1 MQTETGNIVN
11 PPRSRS
17 RSKAK
22 RKKQAAIQLIK
33 MIVIIALIG
42 LFIWS
47 MFSMILE
54 TNVMKDRRNTGQSS
68 SQIFNCNSKSC

>member
-22 RKKQAAIQLIK
+22 RKKKAAIQLIK

-54 TNVMKDRRNTGQSS
+54 TNVMKDRRNTGQNS